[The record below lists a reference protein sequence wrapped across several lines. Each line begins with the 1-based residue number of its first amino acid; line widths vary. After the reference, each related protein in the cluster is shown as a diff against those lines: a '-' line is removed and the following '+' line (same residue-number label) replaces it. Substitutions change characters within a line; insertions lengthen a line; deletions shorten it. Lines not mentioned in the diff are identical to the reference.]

1 MIYKNSFSKQPISP
15 IVGLPGCWTNGLLG
29 KCLIPEKLQPQLE
42 NAISAGFSIFF
53 NSKNAIL
60 TISAGLTT
68 MPQTQRRSYPIVHSQ
83 IRKLEHVGVLNLER

>member
-1 MIYKNSFSKQPISP
+1 MARSGCWVKGLFQKNSNHGLRTSSLLISLYFFS
-15 IVGLPGCWTNGLLG
+15 
-29 KCLIPEKLQPQLE
+29 
-42 NAISAGFSIFF
+42 
-53 NSKNAIL
+53 SKNAIL